1 MRWAMAD
8 PSETSMGDPPVGPEQ
23 EIPKGSFAA
32 GRRVRLPQ
40 GATGPITVFIN
51 GQAQTDG
58 LDYEIKGSEIVFT
71 REIVKEELG
80 TGRKMA
86 MLLGLF
92 GTYRKDETIDVEFSR
107 SGKVEL
113 AGDLEVRQ

>member
-1 MRWAMAD
+1 MAD
-8 PSETSMGDPPVGPEQ
+8 PSEIPREDRPGEPVQ
-23 EIPKGSFAA
+23 EIPKGSYAA

-58 LDYEIKGSEIVFT
+58 LDYEIKGREIVFT

-80 TGRKMA
+80 AGRKMA
-86 MLLGLF
+86 LLLGLF
-92 GTYRKDETIDVEFSR
+92 GTYRKNETIDVEFSR

-113 AGDLEVRQ
+113 AGDLEVRR